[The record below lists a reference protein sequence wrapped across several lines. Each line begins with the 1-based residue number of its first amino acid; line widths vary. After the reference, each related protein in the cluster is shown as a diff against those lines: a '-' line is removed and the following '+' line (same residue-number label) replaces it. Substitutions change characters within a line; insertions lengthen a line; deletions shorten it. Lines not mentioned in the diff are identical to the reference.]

1 MDYESCRDFL
11 KRLGY
16 VILICIAFHFKFDN
30 LAFMIAFVLVV
41 IVLFYFSYYKAKQ
54 KKADQE
60 MDRIM
65 NAPSKTVSVEVL
77 PLNNNNMEEKQN
89 ISTRDLCVEVL
100 RKLNCDVQF
109 DEEDDSIMFFT
120 YQGERF
126 RIDTWK
132 DCLMIGIWDTWWG
145 TVDLD
150 DLDDVS
156 RIRKAINI
164 VNINSFLTMVY
175 SIDQEHQQFAVH
187 TKRQCLLIPQIPNVE
202 NYLAAMLAG
211 FFDVQRSFKEELHK
225 LRREDKSLESNENKG

>member
-16 VILICIAFHFKFDN
+16 VILICIAFHFKFN
-30 LAFMIAFVLVV
+30 NFAFMIAFILVV

-65 NAPSKTVSVEVL
+65 NVPSKTVSAEVL
-77 PLNNNNMEEKQN
+77 PLNNDNMEENQN
-89 ISTRDLCVEVL
+89 VSTRGLCVEVL

-132 DCLMIGIWDTWWG
+132 DCLMIRIWDTWWG
-145 TVDLD
+145 TIDLD

-211 FFDVQRSFKEELHK
+211 FFDVQRSFKEELDK
-225 LRREDKSLESNENKG
+225 LRREESLNSKETKG